1 MKKLLALL
9 LVAGSVSAFAMDNP
23 LYLGVGAGAG
33 WNNANSPATTFR
45 MDGGYMWTPNWS
57 AEIGTTKITQS
68 GGNPNQGMQ
77 YYDASIKGTVNIG
90 EVVGLFLQL
99 GGAYGDPDVPGGCT
113 GGSVYCTSGDANTQL
128 DGQAGWNFLTGV
140 GVNFNLT
147 QRVSLNLTDLYYYG
161 APNPQGNSNV
171 TLVGVNVAF

>member
-33 WNNANSPATTFR
+33 WNTANSPATTFR

-68 GGNPNQGMQ
+68 GGQPNQGMQ
-77 YYDASIKGTVNIG
+77 YYDASIKGTVNLG
-90 EVVGLFLQL
+90 DVVGLFLQV
-99 GGAYGDPDVPGGCT
+99 GGAYGDPSVPDNSACLNSNNAYCT
-113 GGSVYCTSGDANTQL
+113 GSGPQA
-128 DGQAGWNFLTGV
+128 QAGWNFLTGV

-147 QRVSLNLTDLYYYG
+147 QRVSLNVSDLYYYG
-161 APNPQGNSNV
+161 APNPQGNSDV
-171 TLVGVNVAF
+171 ALVGVNVAF